1 MKKMTIWAAIA
12 LFIASCNQHY
22 GTDLPLASD
31 PYSETSAICDNAGLD
46 ARITSLRD
54 QSSILRGEIGGAS
67 VQRQYS
73 LTNKLNRFD
82 AEIEAK
88 HQAAKASCKIFARCM
103 EMNAY
108 QESQC
113 GATLNK
119 WQKADTEFSALAIR
133 LREIDASIEKERL
146 RNSGLPLIKL
156 DDDSLSDPLNSE
168 DCSCS
173 QTGGVFSDCC
183 DRGNW

>member
-1 MKKMTIWAAIA
+1 MRLVKIAAAIVMFSA
-12 LFIASCNQHY
+12 GCQSY
-22 GTDLPLASD
+22 DPLPLASD
-31 PYSETSAICDNAGLD
+31 PYTETSAICDNAGLD

-54 QSSILRGEIGGAS
+54 QSSVLRGEVGAAS
-67 VQRQYS
+67 VKRQYQ

-119 WQKADTEFSALAIR
+119 WQKADAEFSELAIR
-133 LREIDASIEKERL
+133 LREIDADLEKTKAG
-146 RNSGLPLIKL
+146 SGLEIINLE
-156 DDDSLSDPLNSE
+156 DGFSSPLNGN